1 MPGAVKGGSKA
12 PKSASAAPLVLTQ
25 KTYKKF
31 ENGSKSGSV
40 IVVLHHMIGCP
51 HCDMIRGA
59 WSEAVQRAGPNAGI
73 AEMSY
78 DPMWIPNEM
87 SDVRGFPTIRAYSN
101 GKAIAEY
108 QGDRTATSILGF
120 IGATA
125 AAAPAKPA
133 AKPTPVAK
141 KTAKKPSAA
150 VPKKRASAKA

>member
-1 MPGAVKGGSKA
+1 MPGAVKGG
-12 PKSASAAPLVLTQ
+12 ASAAPMVLTQ

-51 HCDMIRGA
+51 HCDMIRPA
-59 WSEAVQRAGPNAGI
+59 WSEAVRRAGPSAGI

-108 QGDRTATSILGF
+108 QGDRTAASIVGF

-125 AAAPAKPA
+125 TPAKPA
-133 AKPTPVAK
+133 AAAPKTAAK
-141 KTAKKPSAA
+141 KTAKTVKKPSAPA
-150 VPKKRASAKA
+150 PKKRASAKA